1 LEGDGQKHYTKGG
14 KIGYFPTFKMLPHP
28 VPFDMFRPFGADTR
42 SEEAKAKGRV
52 VEINNGRLAMIGL
65 FGFVSEAM
73 VPGSVPALTGLIK
86 PYAGDVMAPFAS
98 NVFTLN

>member
-1 LEGDGQKHYTKGG
+1 MARATARRAHSATRLARR
-14 KIGYFPTFKMLPHP
+14 
-28 VPFDMFRPFGADTR
+28 FRPFGADTR